1 MVDITVVFDFPL
13 KITKNREKVKKVT
26 VGRIM
31 REGCLYRIFRED
43 LSRKF
48 RVEKRERR
56 NCGPNNRRMVMVK
69 FRAISE
75 SEADII

>member
-1 MVDITVVFDFPL
+1 MVDITVVFDVPL

-31 REGCLYRIFRED
+31 REGCLYRIFKED

-56 NCGPNNRRMVMVK
+56 NCGPKNRRMETARM
-69 FRAISE
+69 RATSE
-75 SEADII
+75 L

>member
-1 MVDITVVFDFPL
+1 MLCLIL
-13 KITKNREKVKKVT
+13 LKVKKVT

-31 REGCLYRIFRED
+31 REGCLPRIWRED

-56 NCGPNNRRMVMVK
+56 NWGRNRRRIARERSNGVTVTVSGPLSGSK
-69 FRAISE
+69 SRPPY
-75 SEADII
+75 